1 VTFVT
6 GVTPDKWAGTWRRR
20 LPDEPLA
27 LVPVDEDQARHVLRH
42 DESVAMSFVRLPV
55 DRDGL
60 HVIPLYREQP
70 VVVVSREHPVAAYD
84 QIAVE
89 DLADEHLL
97 QDPDAVPEWRDLAS
111 EVRDGTRHPVPPMT
125 LKQAVES
132 VAADAGILLLPMSVA
147 RIHQRKDVRAVPVL
161 GVAEFQIGL
170 AWRVDDADPRI
181 ETFVGIVRG
190 RTERSSRGDTT
201 PAMPRP
207 ATAKAAAA
215 KAKARTPKPRRRGAS
230 FRKRR
235 R

>member
-1 VTFVT
+1 
-6 GVTPDKWAGTWRRR
+6 
-20 LPDEPLA
+20 
-27 LVPVDEDQARHVLRH
+27 VPVDEDQARHVLRH

-132 VAADAGILLLPMSVA
+132 VAADAGILILPMSVA

-161 GVAEFQIGL
+161 GVAESQIGL